1 MALQKGSPL
10 TTFLKAVIGEVTE
23 KGQINQIITKYHGPT
38 YEHFCQPIG
47 TRSAS
52 LNTLMLLFIIVSSGM
67 ILAIVILLFESLSI
81 FYGKLN
87 KTRKSNVVPISSEN
101 KS

>member
-52 LNTLMLLFIIVSSGM
+52 LNTLMLLFIIVSSG
-67 ILAIVILLFESLSI
+67 
-81 FYGKLN
+81 KLN
-87 KTRKSNVVPISSEN
+87 DFQKSSPFLYITGSFPFE
-101 KS
+101 